1 MINSGS
7 GGVSGAKM
15 SLGGRVGSG
24 AGCGLGLN
32 TSGRSNVGGVAGT
45 GAGALVVDTG
55 ASDGAGTGT
64 GAGDVVVMTYFSQ
77 NIYDKVDDTDSQQ
90 KMSAIEK
97 YLWQKHS
104 IMYPHILI
112 FLAP

>member
-1 MINSGS
+1 MI
-7 GGVSGAKM
+7 
-15 SLGGRVGSG
+15 LGGRVGCG
-24 AGCGLGLN
+24 AGCGLGLK
-32 TSGRSNVGGVAGT
+32 TSGRSVVGDGAGT

-64 GAGDVVVMTYFSQ
+64 GAGDDVVMTYFSQ
-77 NIYDKVDDTDSQQ
+77 NIYDKVYDTDPQQ
-90 KMSAIEK
+90 KTSAIEK
-97 YLWQKHS
+97 YLWQKYI